1 MLLLE
6 GNTARRTIDSLG
18 AGGFLLCMYVC
29 VCVCACVHVKT
40 LTVDGPPAESVA
52 AREPMPA
59 WRPSQ
64 DDLARIRAT
73 MHKFNKDQDALR
85 AEAAAAEEV
94 RWKNLSVSTKGMVKR
109 LGGSRLSGEEP
120 EISPVFEARNGW
132 KGEAVARAEAKQS
145 AGLDMLHR
153 FDEGPTAASTATG
166 WAAAME
172 QNANGKVEM
181 YPTISTRKAATN
193 RRFHIESPSW
203 EVDPGHDSLS
213 FVTRA
218 SKPGEIAGS
227 STLDACDSL
236 YTPGVYNP

>member
-1 MLLLE
+1 M
-6 GNTARRTIDSLG
+6 RTLRAAQLPHSFG
-18 AGGFLLCMYVC
+18 AGEVPLRECIG
-29 VCVCACVHVKT
+29 ACVHVKT
-40 LTVDGPPAESVA
+40 LTVYDGALARAESVA
-52 AREPMPA
+52 AREPIPA

-64 DDLARIRAT
+64 DEIARIRAT
-73 MHKFNKDQDALR
+73 MHKFNKDQDARR
-85 AEAAAAEEV
+85 AESAAAEEV
-94 RWKNLSVSTKGMVKR
+94 RWKNLSVSTKEMVKR
-109 LGGSRLSGEEP
+109 LGGSRMSGEEP
-120 EISPVFEARNGW
+120 AISPGFEARNGW
-132 KGEAVARAEAKQS
+132 RGEAVARAEAKQS

-153 FDEGPTAASTATG
+153 FGEGPTAASTATG

-172 QNANGKVEM
+172 QNGQDGQGKVEI
-181 YPTISTRKAATN
+181 YPTISTRKAAEN

-213 FVTRA
+213 FVTRS